1 MERAT
6 PAAVA
11 ADDDGQ
17 KTSWPEVVGWVTLNA
32 ALQISS
38 DRPDVST
45 DFYSDRDH
53 PAADRLRPQPRH
65 HRRRRPERRR
75 QDSGH
80 RLDRASGS
88 FEWQRFAF
96 HGTCTVHKTPFRSTA
111 VEESV
116 ASMLSVECS
125 ASAAL
130 AIRSSRSR

>member
-80 RLDRASGS
+80 RLDRASIISLQLFPITATRTTTTLCFVSLLHPSIPLCHYDPDLLGS
-88 FEWQRFAF
+88 HAWDGRNRA
-96 HGTCTVHKTPFRSTA
+96 
-111 VEESV
+111 
-116 ASMLSVECS
+116 
-125 ASAAL
+125 
-130 AIRSSRSR
+130 